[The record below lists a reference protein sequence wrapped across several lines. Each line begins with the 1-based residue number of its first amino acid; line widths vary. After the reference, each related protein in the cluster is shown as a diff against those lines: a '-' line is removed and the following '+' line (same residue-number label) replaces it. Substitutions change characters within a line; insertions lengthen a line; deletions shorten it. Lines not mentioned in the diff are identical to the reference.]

1 MGNFVMASCKRVAGR
16 VARKIKHMEKSRAHL
31 IRLPD
36 GGEVVEWGL
45 GLMDKKAR
53 KYDAK
58 FRRPEIAKFRS
69 NIQQEQSYSVKTM
82 SRDYLLEQL
91 LHSGE
96 YTFDHMFLIRNP
108 FGEAPL
114 TAVVLFYLE
123 KAARVRVTTK
133 GDIPETD
140 YVSILPK
147 KKYHRVP
154 ILGLYAG
161 RENKVLIELLDEED
175 QVLASHQISLETVT
189 LPSDLRDAITVK
201 KVAEDPAYENILING
216 GVNIHTCAFDR
227 EGKIRYFLRRNPRGY
242 GIFPLSQGHFM
253 YMEKYISVPS
263 FSNPQTVQSYDM
275 DYFGRVYRTYLVEN
289 GVHHTAE
296 EKVGGNILV
305 ASNTMMEHTEDRV
318 IELDRE
324 TGEIVWSLDIWD
336 LFDDTYKDMMD
347 WCHVNSAAYYEKDHS
362 VLISLRNVHAVIC
375 VDYDT
380 KKLRWLLSDPEFWA
394 GSSMTE
400 YLLQPVGDVPWTY
413 QQHAAF
419 ELDADFD
426 GNPDT
431 KHMIVYD
438 NHWAKRRKAKS
449 FDKDPLSYVTIYDIN
464 EKEKTVRLFKR
475 FASPKTR
482 IRANGIYVPDK
493 SRIYNM
499 AGSYAE
505 PVEGDGGGV
514 YEYDFETGEV
524 LSEFGVKPGYFR
536 AYEFTPNVEE
546 LAEPLKTTGDYMCG
560 DLKRPKKISEEE
572 YHKISSQSAGR
583 VTSNAIDYTLQEDL
597 FFLQSVDHE
606 VKKVYFFGQKGKYRV
621 DYDDT
626 YQTMEIFSKM
636 VYIIAMQL
644 DQLPPD
650 RYQLYL
656 DVKGKYQKTGKYIE
670 IME

>member
-1 MGNFVMASCKRVAGR
+1 MGNFVVASCKRVAGR
-16 VARKIKHMEKSRAHL
+16 VVRKIKHMEKSRARL

-45 GLMDKKAR
+45 GLMDRKAR

-69 NIQQEQSYSVKTM
+69 NIQQENSFFVKTA

-114 TAVVLFYLE
+114 TALALFYLE
-123 KAARVRVTTK
+123 KPARVRVTTK

-140 YVSILPK
+140 YVSLLPRK
-147 KKYHRVP
+147 RYHRVP
-154 ILGLYAG
+154 ILGLYAD

-175 QVLASHQISLETVT
+175 QVMASHQISVGTLA

-201 KVAEDPAYENILING
+201 KLAKDPAYENILING

-242 GIFPLSQGHFM
+242 GIFPLSKGHFM

-275 DYFGRVYRTYLVEN
+275 DYFGRIYRTYLVEN

-305 ASNTMMEHTEDRV
+305 ASNSMLEHTEDRV

-336 LFDDTYKDMMD
+336 LFDDTYKNMMD

-380 KKLRWLLSDPEFWA
+380 KKLRWMLSDTEFWA
-394 GSSMTE
+394 GSSMTK
-400 YLLQPVGDVPWTY
+400 YLLQPIGDVPWTY

-464 EKEKTVRLFKR
+464 EKEKTVRLYKR

-482 IRANGIYVPDK
+482 IRANGIYVADK
-493 SRIYNM
+493 KRIYNM

-505 PVEGDGGGV
+505 PVDGDGGGV

-536 AYEFTPNVEE
+536 AYDFAPNVEE
-546 LAEPLKTTGDYMCG
+546 LAEPLKTTGNYMCG
-560 DLKRPKKISEEE
+560 DLKRPKKMSKEE
-572 YHKISSQSAGR
+572 YHRISSQRADWVSS
-583 VTSNAIDYTLQEDL
+583 TAIDYTLQEDL
-597 FFLQSVDHE
+597 LFLQNVDHE
-606 VKKVYFFGQKGKYRV
+606 IKKVYFFGAKGKYQV
-621 DYDDT
+621 DYADT

-656 DVKGKYQKTGKYIE
+656 DVKGEYQKTGKYIE
-670 IME
+670 ITE

>member
-1 MGNFVMASCKRVAGR
+1 MGNFVIASCKRVAGKA
-16 VARKIKHMEKSRAHL
+16 VRKLKHMEKSRAHL

-36 GGEVVEWGL
+36 GGEIVEWGL
-45 GLMDKKAR
+45 GRMEKKAR

-58 FRRPEIAKFRS
+58 FRRPEIARIHS
-69 NIQQEQSYSVKTM
+69 NISQEKSYSVKSM

-91 LHSGE
+91 LRSGE

-114 TAVVLFYLE
+114 TALVLFALE
-123 KAARVRVTTK
+123 KPARVRVTTK

-140 YVSILPK
+140 FVSLLPK
-147 KKYHRVP
+147 KRYHRVP
-154 ILGLYAG
+154 ILGLYAD
-161 RENKVLIELLDEED
+161 RENQVVIELLDED
-175 QVLASHQISLETVT
+175 DRVLASHRITVNT
-189 LPSDLRDAITVK
+189 VALPSDLRDAVTVK

-227 EGKIRYFLRRNPRGY
+227 EGKIRYYLRRNPRGY
-242 GIFPLSQGHFM
+242 GIFPLSSGHFF
-253 YMEKYISVPS
+253 YMEREISVPS

-493 SRIYNM
+493 GRIYNM

-505 PVEGDGGGV
+505 PVDGDGGGV

-524 LSEFGVKPGYFR
+524 LSEFGIKPGYFR
-536 AYEFTPNVEE
+536 AYEFAPNVEE
-546 LAEPLKTTGDYMCG
+546 LAGPLKTTGDYMCG
-560 DLKRPKKISEEE
+560 DLKRPKKMTREERD
-572 YHKISSQSAGR
+572 KIASRTAGR
-583 VTSNAIDYTLQEDL
+583 IDSAAIDYKLQEDL
-597 FFLQSVDHE
+597 FFLRCVDHE
-606 VKKVYFFGQKGKYRV
+606 VKKVYFLGEKGKYQV

-636 VYIIAMQL
+636 VYILAMQL
-644 DQLPPD
+644 DKLPPD

-656 DVKGKYQKTGKYIE
+656 DVKGEYQKTGKYIE
-670 IME
+670 ITK